1 MKAQGRIL
9 QKIFIYLLKLCYKES
24 QARLLR
30 RNSNF
35 ALGSG
40 DRIGFRI
47 CTYIPKFQKC
57 GSGSGIWKSTRKI
70 PQRKNHGRIVA
81 EKTGIKYAGVK
92 V

>member
-40 DRIGFRI
+40 DRISNMYI
-47 CTYIPKFQKC
+47 YIPKFQKC

>member
-40 DRIGFRI
+40 DRISNMYI
-47 CTYIPKFQKC
+47 YIPKFQKC
-57 GSGSGIWKSTRKI
+57 GSGSGIWKAPAKSHSEKI
-70 PQRKNHGRIVA
+70 MA
-81 EKTGIKYAGVK
+81 ELWQEKRE
-92 V
+92 